1 MGTILSCTIVNETV
15 LLTRPT
21 YAPTAPRVSSAP
33 SYQDG
38 TCMAD
43 TCLSDKLDA
52 IMSSIYQG
60 GSRSKITSTSDS
72 APVTTTF
79 EEDYIEDVLEEA
91 SSDQLNRVI
100 QVGSKLQYHP
110 YY

>member
-1 MGTILSCTIVNETV
+1 M
-15 LLTRPT
+15 
-21 YAPTAPRVSSAP
+21 SSAP

-60 GSRSKITSTSDS
+60 GKTTSSDS

-91 SSDQLNRVI
+91 SSDQLIRVI
-100 QVGSKLQYHP
+100 QVWSKLQYHP
-110 YY
+110 FY

>member
-1 MGTILSCTIVNETV
+1 
-15 LLTRPT
+15 
-21 YAPTAPRVSSAP
+21 
-33 SYQDG
+33 
-38 TCMAD
+38 MAD

-60 GSRSKITSTSDS
+60 GGGSKTTSSDS

-91 SSDQLNRVI
+91 SDDQLNRII
-100 QVGSKLQYHP
+100 QVGS
-110 YY
+110 